1 MSDINYKAPRKKYFD
16 GNSKA
21 FINFKISV
29 WFRSLYSLREYLSQR
44 STACINFVAKVLFAK
59 ATLVC

>member
-29 WFRSLYSLREYLSQR
+29 WFIGAYTPYESTYRNDLLHASTLWPKCCSQ
-44 STACINFVAKVLFAK
+44 KL
-59 ATLVC
+59 L